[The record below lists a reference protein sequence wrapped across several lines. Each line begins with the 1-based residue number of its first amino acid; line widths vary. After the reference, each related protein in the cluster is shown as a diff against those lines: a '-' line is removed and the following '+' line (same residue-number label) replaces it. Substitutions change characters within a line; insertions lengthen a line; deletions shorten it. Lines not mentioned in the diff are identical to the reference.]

1 MTAKPQGKAFEPCLC
16 DGWPS
21 AHLQTTNGVNH
32 HLEIL
37 DKIADTVLAYRPKP
51 MNEFN
56 HAINQGS
63 EIYVDSRE
71 IAKLFGIQHKNLLDQ
86 IYKNEESLTQLGQL
100 AFETLVGKRAQLT
113 SGNPQK
119 FAWLNFD
126 QIALLLTL
134 SKPNAA
140 TREYRLRLVIAF
152 RNARQKLRP
161 VDTLLLSIPEK
172 WKKTF
177 KDEFYISLL
186 RLYGDSFKASR
197 NKPSWV
203 GKWTNRFIYEPIFSG
218 LPSELKA
225 KRAQY
230 SSDSGKDAEWMRLH
244 QFIEENAKEELRD
257 HLSKITGFLQIAKS
271 RQDFIESFVAL
282 FGGGKQQK
290 WDEFDDAIE

>member
-1 MTAKPQGKAFEPCLC
+1 M
-16 DGWPS
+16 
-21 AHLQTTNGVNH
+21 NH